1 MLLTAKLEKRGHPIH
16 QRKLMPMS
24 IQSVFGQL
32 LLSVSERLR
41 NLAARLGTKVTGQGY
56 TTGGIG
62 NRVFIWDVIDGPY
75 LREEFDEDILYEDG
89 IPEDLNAMLVVKL
102 EEDGKVGTVNFW
114 YETEEE
120 AMQVKQY
127 FKSNIEPLEVT

>member
-1 MLLTAKLEKRGHPIH
+1 MLLTVKLEKRVRPTH

-32 LLSVSERLR
+32 LLSASEKLR
-41 NLAARLGTKVTGQGY
+41 NLAERLGTKVIGQGY

-62 NRVFIWDVIDGPY
+62 SRVLIWDVIDGPY
-75 LREEFDEDILYEDG
+75 SREEFDEDILYEDG

-120 AMQVKQY
+120 AMMVKQY

>member
-1 MLLTAKLEKRGHPIH
+1 MLLTAKLEQRVRPTH

-56 TTGGIG
+56 TTGGISS
-62 NRVFIWDVIDGPY
+62 RVLIWDVIDGPY
-75 LREEFDEDILYEDG
+75 SREEFDEDVLYEDG

-120 AMQVKQY
+120 AMMVKQY

>member
-1 MLLTAKLEKRGHPIH
+1 MLLTVKLEKRVRPTH

-62 NRVFIWDVIDGPY
+62 SRIFIWDVIDGPY

-120 AMQVKQY
+120 AMMVKQY

>member
-1 MLLTAKLEKRGHPIH
+1 MLLTAKLEQRVRPIH

-32 LLSVSERLR
+32 LLSASERLR

-56 TTGGIG
+56 TTGGISS
-62 NRVFIWDVIDGPY
+62 RVLIWDVIDGPY
-75 LREEFDEDILYEDG
+75 SREEFDEDILYEDG

-120 AMQVKQY
+120 AMMVKQY

>member
-1 MLLTAKLEKRGHPIH
+1 MLLTAKLEKRVHPTH

-62 NRVFIWDVIDGPY
+62 NRVLIWDVIDGPY
-75 LREEFDEDILYEDG
+75 SREEFDEDVLYEDG

-120 AMQVKQY
+120 AMMVKQY

>member
-1 MLLTAKLEKRGHPIH
+1 MLLTAKLEKRVRPTH

-32 LLSVSERLR
+32 LLSASEKLR
-41 NLAARLGTKVTGQGY
+41 NLAERLGTKVTGQGS
-56 TTGGIG
+56 TIG
-62 NRVFIWDVIDGPY
+62 ALSSGVLIWDVIDGPY

-89 IPEDLNAMLVVKL
+89 IPEYLNAMLVVKI
-102 EEDGKVGTVNFW
+102 EEDGKVGNVNFW

-120 AMQVKQY
+120 AMEIKQY
-127 FKSNIEPLEVT
+127 FNSNIKPLEVI

>member
-1 MLLTAKLEKRGHPIH
+1 MSPVNPGVHGH
-16 QRKLMPMS
+16 RRAGS
-24 IQSVFGQL
+24 G
-32 LLSVSERLR
+32 LSTRCCP
-41 NLAARLGTKVTGQGY
+41 A
-56 TTGGIG
+56 GGIG
-62 NRVFIWDVIDGPY
+62 SRVFIWDVIDGPY

-120 AMQVKQY
+120 AMMVKQY

>member
-1 MLLTAKLEKRGHPIH
+1 MLLTAKLEKRVRPIH

-41 NLAARLGTKVTGQGY
+41 NLAERLGTKVTGQGS
-56 TTGGIG
+56 TIG
-62 NRVFIWDVIDGPY
+62 ALSSGVLIWDVIDGPY
-75 LREEFDEDILYEDG
+75 LREEFDEDVLYEDG
-89 IPEDLNAMLVVKL
+89 IPEYLNAMLVVKI
-102 EEDGKVGTVNFW
+102 EEDGKVGNVNFW

-120 AMQVKQY
+120 AMEIKQY
-127 FKSNIEPLEVT
+127 FNSNIKPLEVM

>member
-1 MLLTAKLEKRGHPIH
+1 
-16 QRKLMPMS
+16 MPMS
-24 IQSVFGQL
+24 IQITFGQL

-41 NLAARLGTKVTGQGY
+41 NLAARLGVTVTGQEY
-56 TTGGIG
+56 TTGSLS
-62 NRVFIWDVIDGPY
+62 NRVLIWDVVDGPY
-75 LREEFDEDILYEDG
+75 SREEFDEDTLYEEG

>member
-1 MLLTAKLEKRGHPIH
+1 MLLTARLEKRVRPTH

-41 NLAARLGTKVTGQGY
+41 NLAARLGTKVTGQGS
-56 TTGGIG
+56 TIG
-62 NRVFIWDVIDGPY
+62 ALSSGVLIWDVIDGPY
-75 LREEFDEDILYEDG
+75 LREEFDEDVLYEDG

-120 AMQVKQY
+120 AMMVKQY

>member
-1 MLLTAKLEKRGHPIH
+1 MLLTAKLEKRVRPTH

-32 LLSVSERLR
+32 LLSASEKLR
-41 NLAARLGTKVTGQGY
+41 NLAERLGTRVTGQGS
-56 TTGGIG
+56 TIG
-62 NRVFIWDVIDGPY
+62 ALSSGVLIWDVIDGPY

-89 IPEDLNAMLVVKL
+89 IPEYLNAMLVVKI
-102 EEDGKVGTVNFW
+102 EEDGKVGNVNFW

-120 AMQVKQY
+120 AMEIKQY
-127 FKSNIEPLEVT
+127 FNSNIKPLEVI

>member
-1 MLLTAKLEKRGHPIH
+1 MLLTVKLEKRVRPTH

-62 NRVFIWDVIDGPY
+62 SRVLIWDVIDGPY
-75 LREEFDEDILYEDG
+75 SREEFDEDILYEDG

-120 AMQVKQY
+120 AMMVKQY

>member
-1 MLLTAKLEKRGHPIH
+1 MLLTVKLEKRVRPIH

-32 LLSVSERLR
+32 LLSASERLR

-120 AMQVKQY
+120 AMMVKQY

>member
-1 MLLTAKLEKRGHPIH
+1 
-16 QRKLMPMS
+16 
-24 IQSVFGQL
+24 
-32 LLSVSERLR
+32 
-41 NLAARLGTKVTGQGY
+41 
-56 TTGGIG
+56 
-62 NRVFIWDVIDGPY
+62 
-75 LREEFDEDILYEDG
+75 LYEDG

-120 AMQVKQY
+120 AMMVKQY

>member
-1 MLLTAKLEKRGHPIH
+1 MLLTAKLEKRVRPTH

-62 NRVFIWDVIDGPY
+62 SRVLIWDVIDGPY
-75 LREEFDEDILYEDG
+75 SREEFDEDILYEDG

-120 AMQVKQY
+120 AMMVKQY

>member
-1 MLLTAKLEKRGHPIH
+1 
-16 QRKLMPMS
+16 MPMS

-56 TTGGIG
+56 TTGSIG
-62 NRVFIWDVIDGPY
+62 SRVLIWDVIDGPY
-75 LREEFDEDILYEDG
+75 SREEFDEDILYEEG

-102 EEDGKVGTVNFW
+102 EEGGKVGTVNFW

-120 AMQVKQY
+120 AMMVKQY

>member
-1 MLLTAKLEKRGHPIH
+1 MLLTAKLEKRVRPTH

-56 TTGGIG
+56 TTGGISS
-62 NRVFIWDVIDGPY
+62 RVLIWDVIDGPY

-120 AMQVKQY
+120 AMMVKQY

>member
-1 MLLTAKLEKRGHPIH
+1 MLLTARLEKRVRPTH

-24 IQSVFGQL
+24 IQSIFGQL

-62 NRVFIWDVIDGPY
+62 SRVLIWDVIDGPY
-75 LREEFDEDILYEDG
+75 SREEFDEDILYEEG

-102 EEDGKVGTVNFW
+102 EEGGKVGTVNFW

-120 AMQVKQY
+120 AMMVKQY

>member
-1 MLLTAKLEKRGHPIH
+1 MLLTAKLEKRVRPIH

-62 NRVFIWDVIDGPY
+62 SRVLIWDVIDGPY
-75 LREEFDEDILYEDG
+75 SREEFDEDVLYEDG

-120 AMQVKQY
+120 AMMVKQY

>member
-1 MLLTAKLEKRGHPIH
+1 MLLTAKLEKRVRPIH

-32 LLSVSERLR
+32 LLSASERLR

-56 TTGGIG
+56 TTGSIG
-62 NRVFIWDVIDGPY
+62 SRVLIWDVIDGPY
-75 LREEFDEDILYEDG
+75 SREEFDEDILYEDG

-120 AMQVKQY
+120 AMMVKQY

>member
-1 MLLTAKLEKRGHPIH
+1 MLLTAKLEKRVRPTH

-32 LLSVSERLR
+32 LLSASEKLR
-41 NLAARLGTKVTGQGY
+41 NLAERLGTRVTGQGS
-56 TTGGIG
+56 TIG
-62 NRVFIWDVIDGPY
+62 ALSSGVLIWDVIDGPY

-89 IPEDLNAMLVVKL
+89 IPEYLNAMLVVKI
-102 EEDGKVGTVNFW
+102 EEDGKVGNVNFW

-120 AMQVKQY
+120 AMMVKQH